1 MNLEVSKSSKKP
13 GTFHLQHDLKH
24 YTLHS
29 RFHLRIPTSPQ
40 IAGGQLPQDLI
51 SSPSA
56 LPLFNEVDRYLDAND
71 DDCNWQDLELEEE
84 IEQSKK
90 KRALAAARLE
100 KAKAEI
106 QMAASDKPRSVIYS
120 FVFPGYQ
127 ICAFGSWFQIWDS
140 FFFHSSGPS
149 LLFVPATLKLPSQ
162 PCEDKSRFLSP
173 LAAA

>member
-1 MNLEVSKSSKKP
+1 
-13 GTFHLQHDLKH
+13 
-24 YTLHS
+24 
-29 RFHLRIPTSPQ
+29 
-40 IAGGQLPQDLI
+40 LPQDLI

-120 FVFPGYQ
+120 FMCFRDTKFKV
-127 ICAFGSWFQIWDS
+127 
-140 FFFHSSGPS
+140 
-149 LLFVPATLKLPSQ
+149 VPLVHG
-162 PCEDKSRFLSP
+162 SRFGIPFFST
-173 LAAA
+173 AQVRRCSSSRQR